1 MRTASRAIGSN
12 HAHLSEPAG
21 ALSDVILETLQ
32 MKLKHAFVTM
42 TAAAALSLSGLLSAE
57 QAPQAVIE
65 AAEAEAEAAAEIA
78 DAVAGAADEAQ
89 AEADAAVA
97 NAKMNKDSY
106 AAQKA
111 AEGAS
116 KDAALLKEAE
126 VVTREVKEETKTEAM
141 LEKQSGM
148 IGGED

>member
-1 MRTASRAIGSN
+1 
-12 HAHLSEPAG
+12 
-21 ALSDVILETLQ
+21 LETLK
-32 MKLKHAFVTM
+32 MKVKHAFVTM
-42 TAAAALSLSGLLSAE
+42 TAAVALSLSGLLIAE
-57 QAPQAVIE
+57 QAPEAVIE

-78 DAVAGAADEAQ
+78 DAVSDAASDAQ

-116 KDAALLKEAE
+116 KEAALLKEAE
-126 VVTREVKEETKTEAM
+126 VVTREVKEETQTEAM